1 MKTDD
6 FLSLHKS
13 TGDCSCVYFLKDK
26 GDIVYIGSTNYP
38 HQRVKAHTNSDKVF
52 DDVSIMS
59 CSNDEEKVSL
69 ERNLIRK
76 HLPLYNKLV
85 LKECSTFNK
94 TTIQLHLLTGKK
106 LKEISDKRKANAEYP
121 SKQTEIL
128 TEYINKLH
136 AKECK

>member
-1 MKTDD
+1 M
-6 FLSLHKS
+6 L
-13 TGDCSCVYFLKDK
+13 
-26 GDIVYIGSTNYP
+26 YI
-38 HQRVKAHTNSDKVF
+38 
-52 DDVSIMS
+52 SINGNHIQGIIMA
-59 CSNDEEKVSL
+59 
-69 ERNLIRK
+69 
-76 HLPLYNKLV
+76 
-85 LKECSTFNK
+85 K